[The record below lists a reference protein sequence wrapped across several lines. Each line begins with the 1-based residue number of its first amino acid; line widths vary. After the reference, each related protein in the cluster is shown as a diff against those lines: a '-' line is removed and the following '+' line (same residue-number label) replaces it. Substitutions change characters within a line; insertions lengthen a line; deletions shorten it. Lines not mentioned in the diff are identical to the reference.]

1 MFLKLICLY
10 HCLSF
15 FCRERAAL
23 ELKQIEN
30 EKFDL
35 GIEVTFVK
43 EKLKQSKQENGGL
56 TKDVDELKIR
66 HAKAVQ
72 DYTQILQHREGQIK
86 AIEAR

>member
-1 MFLKLICLY
+1 MRI
-10 HCLSF
+10 
-15 FCRERAAL
+15 REKAAL
-23 ELKQIEN
+23 EVKQIEN

-43 EKLKQSKQENGGL
+43 EKLKQSKEENSGL
-56 TKDVDELKIR
+56 VKDVDELKIR

-86 AIEAR
+86 AIEARCDLL